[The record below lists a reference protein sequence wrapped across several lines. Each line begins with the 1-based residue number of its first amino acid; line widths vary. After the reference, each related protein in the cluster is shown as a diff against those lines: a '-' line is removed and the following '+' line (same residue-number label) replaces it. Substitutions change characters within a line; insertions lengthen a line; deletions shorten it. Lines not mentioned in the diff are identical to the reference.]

1 MNAAQRLR
9 VTLTAVLAAG
19 ALLLGTPAVALA
31 QHHPGEEIATAAKHA
46 GLAASVTAT
55 RQVHLHLHHV
65 INCLVGTGDPLFDAA
80 AGYPC
85 KGQGD
90 GALND
95 VNDAPQRYARLEEA
109 LHLARVGTRVQAFR
123 PDHNIA
129 VAVKDLLDEAQ
140 PSAGS

>member
-1 MNAAQRLR
+1 MNTAQRL
-9 VTLTAVLAAG
+9 LLPPTAMLGVC

-31 QHHPGEEIATAAKHA
+31 QHHPGQEIATAAKHA
-46 GLAASVTAT
+46 GFAAGVTAT
-55 RQVHLHLHHV
+55 KQVHLHLHHV
-65 INCLVGTGDPLFDAA
+65 INCLVGAGDPLFDAA

-85 KGQGD
+85 KGEGD

-109 LHLARVGTRVQAFR
+109 LHLAQVGTRVQAFQ

-140 PSAGS
+140 PSVGS